1 MAKISISVRP
11 ILSFGVIAAIL
22 FAPLTARPQFSLI
35 SSITGG
41 SSVFVFRNAAK
52 AAKKIVA
59 AVKPSRTK
67 AQRIET
73 AVKIKK
79 QYETI
84 ARTSPKVNRANSLDP
99 DKLPKN
105 VKTLPAA
112 EGSKLFAGVG
122 EYYTDKGDYEKAI
135 EFFRDA
141 IDLDATNTQ
150 AKAGYSEALA
160 AKGNDLLLKDQAEA
174 AKGVFLEALKLD
186 PKNAAAYFG
195 LGEVYAELD
204 QTDEAIA
211 AYEKSLESNK
221 DLTEI
226 YVPLGILYYQA
237 GQIAKADDLLTKAL
251 AFSADS
257 AETQFFVG
265 LVRSSQNRSAEA
277 LSAFQKAGSLDSKL
291 AEAFYYAGEMLVRLK
306 RTADAV
312 PEYRKAVD
320 LKPAYFDAWFALG
333 EAYLE
338 LGNFAEAINA
348 YKAASRLK
356 NNEWEVFAGLGD
368 AYRQNKEYEQAQ
380 ANYNLATLF
389 LGNSKDPNK
398 ETLADLYSK
407 VGLSVGQQCDINAQ
421 KNIACNWAGAIRSLK
436 KAAELTENP
445 IDYVNL
451 GWAYFRDGHT
461 DATMKDLVSAR
472 PKLELAKAALQ
483 KAVAAG
489 PPASD
494 FALQNL
500 ASAQIDLEDYP
511 GAIDTL
517 TKLTASKPEMTFA
530 KYALGVAY
538 NKSGDLANAEKWLR
552 LASDAEPTNLSY
564 LVGLADTLMSRKNGK
579 ELQKVIDKIRPID
592 AAVAANFEQRKK
604 LLRL

>member
-1 MAKISISVRP
+1 MPAKFSSFRP
-11 ILSFGVIAAIL
+11 ILSLATIAAIV
-22 FAPLTARPQFSLI
+22 FAPIEVRPQFSLI

-41 SSVFVFRNAAK
+41 ASVFVFRNVAK
-52 AAKKIVA
+52 AAKKVVA
-59 AVKPSRTK
+59 AVKPTRSK
-67 AQRIET
+67 AQRLET

-84 ARTSPKVNRANSLDP
+84 ARTSPNANRAKALEP
-99 DKLPKN
+99 DKLPRN
-105 VKTLPAA
+105 VKTLPAS

-122 EYYTDKGDYEKAI
+122 EYYSDKGDYEKAM

-141 IDLDATNTQ
+141 IDLDPSNAQ
-150 AKAGYSEALA
+150 AKAGFSEALA
-160 AKGNDLLLKDQAEA
+160 IKGNDLLLKDQAET

-195 LGEVYAELD
+195 LGDVYAELD
-204 QTDEAIA
+204 QTAEAIA
-211 AYEKSLESNK
+211 SYERSLENNK

-226 YVPLGILYYQA
+226 YVPLGILYYQS
-237 GQIAKADDLLTKAL
+237 GEIAKADNLLTKAL
-251 AFSADS
+251 AFSGES

-265 LVRSSQNRSAEA
+265 LVRSSQNRSEEA
-277 LSAFQKAGSLDSKL
+277 LAAFQKASSLDPKL
-291 AEAFYYAGEMLVRLK
+291 AEAFYYAGEMLVRQK
-306 RTADAV
+306 KTADAI

-320 LKPAYFDAWFALG
+320 IKPAYFDAWFALG

-338 LGNFAEAINA
+338 LGNFPEAIKA
-348 YKAASRLK
+348 YKSAAGLK
-356 NNEWEVFAGLGD
+356 NNDWEVFAGLGD
-368 AYRQNKEYEQAQ
+368 AYRQTKEYELAQ
-380 ANYNLATLF
+380 ANYNLATVF

-407 VGLSVGQQCDINAQ
+407 VGLSVGQQCDINIQ
-421 KNIACNWAGAIRSLK
+421 KNISCNWAGAIRALK

-451 GWAYFRDGHT
+451 GWAHFRDGHA
-461 DATMKDLVSAR
+461 DAAMKDMVSAR
-472 PKLELAKAALQ
+472 PKLEMAKTALQ

-517 TKLTASKPEMTFA
+517 TKLTAAKPDMTFA

-552 LASDAEPTNLSY
+552 LATDAEPANLGY
-564 LVGLADTLMSRKNGK
+564 LVGLADTLISRKNGK
-579 ELQKVIDKIRPID
+579 ELQKVIDKIRPLD
-592 AAVAANFEQRKK
+592 AAMAANLEQRKK